1 MAQISASYIAP
12 SSEELWVRK
21 EINFVQTL
29 YTPTHMYTTVKAAH
43 FNSIRTYSIIPYQ
56 HHRTDDDNCSHTAEH
71 NEEYLPPDKSNPRS
85 SGSRSG
91 RELAAGLQGTIVE
104 PDQEPSSLMLYTSA
118 NKSGVEIDMR
128 RWVYLNTST
137 TYNIII
143 HYGATYIELTS
154 YST

>member
-1 MAQISASYIAP
+1 MC
-12 SSEELWVRK
+12 K
-21 EINFVQTL
+21 EINFVQTF
-29 YTPTHMYTTVKAAH
+29 YTPSHMYTTAKAAH
-43 FNSIRTYSIIPYQ
+43 FNSIYTYSIIPYQ

-71 NEEYLPPDKSNPRS
+71 NEEYLPPDKSNPGS

-118 NKSGVEIDMR
+118 NKNGVEIDMR
-128 RWVYLNTST
+128 RWVYSKHQ
-137 TYNIII
+137 YVHVRIIII